1 MVGINMKYSFDNMHI
16 GKSEMN
22 ISLCTQEI
30 PRPKGLSDTSWFD
43 FSSKVCKLLNERL
56 YNEK

>member
-1 MVGINMKYSFDNMHI
+1 MKYSFDNMHI